1 MSAQATLPRAVARS
15 RRIDLRV
22 VVGILLFLAG
32 ILATSGIIREANERS
47 TVLVAAANL
56 EAGHALRPDD
66 LRVAEI
72 GLGAGVASIDADE
85 LDVLS
90 GRVLA
95 GPVEAG
101 QILSPATI
109 AAGPP
114 LDTNEVAISVAVPPA
129 HAVGGA
135 LQSGNRVA
143 VLATREPERP
153 FARTTVLLSGV
164 RVIAVRHP
172 EGAGADPSLTV
183 TLAVSTDDAAA
194 VAQAANSGVIDLVLL
209 PGGPE

>member
-22 VVGILLFLAG
+22 VVGLLLFLAG
-32 ILATSGIIREANERS
+32 ILATSGIIRQANERS

-56 EAGHALRPDD
+56 EAGHALQPGD
-66 LRVAEI
+66 LQVAEI

-85 LDVLS
+85 LDALS

-95 GPVEAG
+95 GPVESG
-101 QILSPATI
+101 QILSPSTI

-114 LDTNEVAISVAVPPA
+114 LDADEVAISVAVPPA
-129 HAVGGA
+129 HAVGGT

-143 VLATREPERP
+143 VLATREPERAL
-153 FARTTVLLSGV
+153 ARTTVLLSGV
-164 RVIAVRHP
+164 RVIAVLHP

-194 VAQAANSGVIDLVLL
+194 IAQAANSGVIDLVLL